1 MGYNVTRSA
10 QFFDKE
16 VLKYPQFNLLERS
29 VVLDGNAFAPPS
41 DPNTRNVVPAG
52 TVLKFS
58 ATYTKR
64 YVKYDGTGV
73 LQGVLARPIDIV
85 AQATAGSAPAP
96 MFFFDAVFATTQ
108 IVDFTLYASAL
119 VSTLTF
125 CKFE

>member
-1 MGYNVTRSA
+1 MGYNVSRSA

-16 VLKYPQFNLLERS
+16 VLKYPQLDLLARS
-29 VVLDGNAFAPPS
+29 VVLDGNAFAPPA

-52 TVLKFS
+52 TILKFS

-64 YVKYDGTGV
+64 YVKYDGAGT
-73 LQGVLARPIDIV
+73 LQGILARPIDII
-85 AQATAGSAPAP
+85 AQSTAGSEPAP

-119 VSTLTF
+119 VSTLNH